1 MVLPVSLLN
10 LAIKESR
17 IDFPYKL
24 CATNETNNLKNIFLC
39 TVRLK

>member
-1 MVLPVSLLN
+1 MVLTAGLLN

-17 IDFPYKL
+17 FDFPYKL
-24 CATNETNNLKNIFLC
+24 CATNETSNLKNIFLC